1 MADFNPLRMTYL
13 LRPTNL
19 FSVEFFSFTV
29 IPEWGSDKVTL
40 PLEDDA
46 VLTER
51 GLEWVYPPNSHILL
65 IH

>member
-1 MADFNPLRMTYL
+1 MTYL
-13 LRPTNL
+13 LHPTNL
-19 FSVEFFSFTV
+19 FAVEFFSFTV
-29 IPEWGSDKVTL
+29 IPEWGSRKVTV